1 MSNKQRWPLG
11 YFNQSCAKLLC
22 RPWTEAEF
30 AEFRRNDELDVIYQ
44 VCLFWL
50 FGSKDELFNQFADTK
65 TDLTPVGDKGSTVNN
80 PVRFFHGWS
89 MDLLDYNL
97 PRGYR
102 VIRITHIDTR
112 IETADG
118 YKDGLKAFLPYVSIE
133 KDETLATYI
142 TRVGDEGLVKI
153 GVKKEVSDAL
163 FKTQLSAIKFFWDG
177 SSASHP

>member
-1 MSNKQRWPLG
+1 
-11 YFNQSCAKLLC
+11 
-22 RPWTEAEF
+22 
-30 AEFRRNDELDVIYQ
+30 
-44 VCLFWL
+44 
-50 FGSKDELFNQFADTK
+50 
-65 TDLTPVGDKGSTVNN
+65 
-80 PVRFFHGWS
+80 

-118 YKDGLKAFLPYVSIE
+118 YKDGLKASLPYVSIE

-163 FKTQLSAIKFFWDG
+163 FKTQLSAIKFLWDG